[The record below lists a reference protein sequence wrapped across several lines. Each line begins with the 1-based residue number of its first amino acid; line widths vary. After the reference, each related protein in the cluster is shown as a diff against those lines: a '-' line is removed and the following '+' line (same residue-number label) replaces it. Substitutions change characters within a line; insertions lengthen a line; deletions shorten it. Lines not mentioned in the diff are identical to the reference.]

1 MTNVIRNTSLSCQYK
16 TSSAN
21 KLVDRKVHFFCF
33 CAITNTRKIVPANL
47 SSWEKPRKLDAAK
60 INTFTVFASSVVGRR
75 FETRSAQTKALV
87 FVNFSNTTR
96 H

>member
-1 MTNVIRNTSLSCQYK
+1 M
-16 TSSAN
+16 
-21 KLVDRKVHFFCF
+21 
-33 CAITNTRKIVPANL
+33 VPANL

-60 INTFTVFASSVVGRR
+60 ITFTVFASSVVGSR
-75 FETRSAQTKALV
+75 FETRSAQTKTLV